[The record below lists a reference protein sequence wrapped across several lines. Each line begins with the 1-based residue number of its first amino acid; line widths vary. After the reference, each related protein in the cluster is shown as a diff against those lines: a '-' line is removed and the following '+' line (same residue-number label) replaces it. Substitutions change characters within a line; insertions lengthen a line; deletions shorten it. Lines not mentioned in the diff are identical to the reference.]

1 MAESWDVPMFDVPKP
16 YRRPAKP
23 RKAESW
29 RRYTAAR
36 RLTCDLCILDAH
48 AGTVFIPMA
57 QTHYVY
63 TTADRV
69 WNLCSTHGAQVKAG
83 ERRLPR

>member
-1 MAESWDVPMFDVPKP
+1 MFDVPKP
-16 YRRPAKP
+16 YRRPPRP

-29 RRYTAAR
+29 RRYTAAK

-57 QTHYVY
+57 QTHLVY

-69 WNLCSTHGAQVKAG
+69 WNLCSTHAAQVKAG